1 MITTSEIRMSMPI
14 GEERG
19 IIIGTEDDRELT
31 GLTAASDNDKDV
43 EVRSVPVSGI
53 KSRSLYVVKSLSE
66 RTGIYHVKFSLPCGS
81 AEVEVT
87 VESPPK

>member
-1 MITTSEIRMSMPI
+1 MSMPS

-19 IIIGTEDDRELT
+19 IIIGTEDDRDLT
-31 GLTAASDNDKDV
+31 GLSAVSDNEKDLD
-43 EVRSVPVSGI
+43 VRPVSVGGI
-53 KSRSLYVVKSLSE
+53 KSRSLYVIRSASG

-87 VESPPK
+87 VEPPPK

>member
-1 MITTSEIRMSMPI
+1 MPS

-19 IIIGTEDDRELT
+19 IIIGTEDDRDLA
-31 GLTAASDNDKDV
+31 GLTAVSDNEKDV
-43 EVRSVPVSGI
+43 EVRAVAVAGI
-53 KSRSLYVVKSLSE
+53 KSRSLYVIRSASD

-87 VESPPK
+87 VEPPPK